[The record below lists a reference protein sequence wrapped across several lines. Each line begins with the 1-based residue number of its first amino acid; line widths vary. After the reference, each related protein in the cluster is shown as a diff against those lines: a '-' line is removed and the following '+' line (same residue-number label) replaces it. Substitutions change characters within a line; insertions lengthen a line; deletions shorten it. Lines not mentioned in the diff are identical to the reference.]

1 MNEQILE
8 TVDELQQDVVAGGE
22 AVAKPA
28 NTARRVILAAVG
40 GYVVYRL
47 GKKVYTWGKGK
58 YEAHKAK
65 KAAAATEATQEE
77 VVADAE

>member
-1 MNEQILE
+1 MDEQILE
-8 TVDELQQDVVAGGE
+8 TAAETTDVVAGGE